1 MRTTIVALLVTI
13 GLVAAGCGSGGS
25 SSSKPLTKAQYQA
38 QLQQISNDIG
48 SQLKTSI
55 GSSKNLK
62 KGDVPKIQDA
72 LNSFADKIA
81 AMKPPAN
88 VSDLNQQLA
97 AAMKQLSN
105 DLPGIISNLDSAKDP
120 SAAITA
126 LFGAKSLQ
134 ALIKLQSEFKAKG
147 YDISTLLNS

>member
-13 GLVAAGCGSGGS
+13 GLVAAGCGGSS
-25 SSSKPLTKAQYQA
+25 SSSKPLTKAEYQA

-55 GSSKNLK
+55 GSSKDLK

-97 AAMKQLSN
+97 AAMKQLSS

>member
-13 GLVAAGCGSGGS
+13 GLVAAGCGGSS
-25 SSSKPLTKAQYQA
+25 SSSKPLTKAEYQA

-55 GSSKNLK
+55 GSSKDLK

-97 AAMKQLSN
+97 AAMNQLSS

>member
-13 GLVAAGCGSGGS
+13 GLVAAGCGGSS
-25 SSSKPLTKAQYQA
+25 SSSKPLTKAEYQA

-134 ALIKLQSEFKAKG
+134 ALIKLQNEFKAKG
-147 YDISTLLNS
+147 YDISNLLNS

>member
-38 QLQQISNDIG
+38 QLQQISNHIG

-72 LNSFADKIA
+72 LNSFSDKIA

-97 AAMKQLSN
+97 AAMNQLSS

-134 ALIKLQSEFKAKG
+134 ALIKLQNEFKAKG
-147 YDISTLLNS
+147 YDISNLLNS